1 MLSSTRV
8 SLSVLALCGSIAAS
22 ADANLL
28 VDGGFENQAVLQNN
42 PFTLQADGS
51 KWGASWGGP
60 DWGWSSWQGNFNGA
74 WSGGAIART
83 EDFAAGW
90 KWAHTGDVFGIV
102 KDRQTMSQSFTAT
115 ESGAATVSW
124 FDANRA
130 SWREHDWFG
139 RENNYSVTL
148 TDSLGN
154 VQNVGNY
161 TSVVAGGNSYSSPA
175 GNGWWTLAGKQGWF
189 ERFGATVT
197 LQAGMTYTLSF
208 NSLSPYNY
216 DANGNITGVD
226 DRTTFLD
233 DISVTMGV
241 VPSPGALAVL
251 GFGALGARRRRR

>member
-1 MLSSTRV
+1 MLPSTRV
-8 SLSVLALCGSIAAS
+8 SLSVLALCGSIVAS

-42 PFTLQADGS
+42 PFTLQTDGS

-60 DWGWSSWQGNFNGA
+60 NWGWSSWQGNFNGA

-90 KWAHTGDVFGIV
+90 KWAKSGDVFGII
-102 KDRQTMSQSFTAT
+102 KDRQTMSQTFTAT

-130 SWREHDWFG
+130 SWRQEDWFG

-148 TDSLGN
+148 TDSLGG

-175 GNGWWTLAGKQGWF
+175 GDGWWTLAGKQTWF

-197 LQAGMTYTLSF
+197 LQAGLTYTLSF
-208 NSLSPYNY
+208 NSLSPYIY

-233 DISVTMGV
+233 DVSVTMGV
-241 VPSPGALAVL
+241 VPSPGALALL
-251 GFGALGARRRRR
+251 GLGALGARRRRR

>member
-1 MLSSTRV
+1 MLPSPRV
-8 SLSVLALCGSIAAS
+8 SLSVLALTGSIVAS
-22 ADANLL
+22 VHANLI

-42 PFTLQADGS
+42 PFTLQSDGS

-60 DWGWSSWQGNFNGA
+60 NWGWSSWQYNFNGA

-90 KWAHTGDVFGIV
+90 KWAKSGDVFGII
-102 KDRQTMSQSFTAT
+102 KDRQSMTQTFTAT
-115 ESGAATVSW
+115 ESGEATVSW

-154 VQNVGNY
+154 IQTIGNY

-175 GNGWWTLAGKQGWF
+175 GDGWWTLAGKQGWF

-197 LQAGMTYTLSF
+197 LEAGMTYTLSF

-216 DANGNITGVD
+216 DLNGNITGVD
-226 DRTTFLD
+226 DRSTFLD
-233 DISVTMGV
+233 DIMLTTQ
-241 VPSPGALAVL
+241 PIPTPGAIALFALAGL
-251 GFGALGARRRRR
+251 AARRRR